1 MASTLKV
8 NTIES
13 ASGTNIAVPTGKTLT
28 AADAAAIR
36 APGMVIQTVF
46 DAYDTQTSTNS
57 STFTDVGIEAT
68 ITPKSASNK
77 ILCHVHVNGVYKDG
91 SNISGI
97 GIKFLRTPSGG
108 SATEVARLANRA
120 AGDNGSG
127 SAAVQSI
134 GTVSGCILDSPNTT
148 SAVTYKCQ
156 FNAASNA
163 GTAYV
168 QVYTV
173 ESTLVLQEIAQ

>member
-1 MASTLKV
+1 MSTLFV
-8 NTIES
+8 NNLNT
-13 ASGTNIAVPTGKTLT
+13 ASGTNIAIPTGKTLT
-28 AADAAAIR
+28 AVDASAIR

-46 DAYDTQTSTNS
+46 DAHSTQTSTNS
-57 STFTDVGIEAT
+57 STFIDVGIQAT

-91 SNISGI
+91 SNIAGV
-97 GIKFLRTPSGG
+97 GIKFLKTISGTT
-108 SATEVARLANRA
+108 TEVARLANRA

-134 GTVSGCILDSPNTT
+134 GTVSGCILDAPNTT
-148 SAVTYKCQ
+148 GAVTYKAT
-156 FNAASNA
+156 FNAASNT

>member
-1 MASTLKV
+1 MSTLFV
-8 NTIES
+8 NNLNT
-13 ASGTNIAVPTGKTLT
+13 ASGTNIAIPTGKTLT
-28 AADAAAIR
+28 AADASAIR

-46 DAYDTQTSTNS
+46 DAHDTQVSSSS
-57 STFTDVGIEAT
+57 STFADTGLTAT
-68 ITPKSASNK
+68 ITPTSASSK

-91 SNISGI
+91 SNIAGVA
-97 GIKFLRTPSGG
+97 IKFLKTISGTT
-108 SATEVARLANRA
+108 TEVARLANRA

-134 GTVSGCILDSPNTT
+134 GTVSGSILDAPNTT

-156 FNAASNA
+156 FNASSNT

-173 ESTLVLQEIAQ
+173 ESTLILQEIAQ